1 MWDGVGGGREVQEE
15 GDIGIPL
22 VIHVDVWEKPTQ
34 YCKVII
40 FQLKINK
47 NLKILLESSSENCPN
62 HEDPAVPS
70 SAK

>member
-1 MWDGVGGGREVQEE
+1 MGEPHVYLW
-15 GDIGIPL
+15 L
-22 VIHVDVWEKPTQ
+22 IHVDVWQKPTQ

-47 NLKILLESSSENCPN
+47 FLKILLESSPENHPN
-62 HEDPAVPS
+62 DEGPAVPS